1 SRRAASPPPATRA
14 GKTSTRRAGKLRR
27 NRSRSTASSGR
38 RPRPAPTPL
47 DVAARLLKRAPETEA
62 RLEARLVALGYRRET
77 AAGTVARS
85 TISRFACAGS
95 IRQPGRSRRPRGS
108 GARRLPLRDGA
119 GRSIFVTGD
128 QIREGFLDF
137 FRQRGH
143 TVVPSA
149 PLVPENDPSLL
160 FTNAGMVPFKQ
171 VFLGNETR
179 PYARAV
185 NSQKCLRISGKHNDL
200 E

>member
-1 SRRAASPPPATRA
+1 MVASRAAD
-14 GKTSTRRAGKLRR
+14 GM
-27 NRSRSTASSGR
+27 
-38 RPRPAPTPL
+38 
-47 DVAARLLKRAPETEA
+47 DARFT
-62 RLEARLVALGYRRET
+62 
-77 AAGTVARS
+77 
-85 TISRFACAGS
+85 CAGS

-171 VFLGNETR
+171 IFLGNE
-179 PYARAV
+179 A
-185 NSQKCLRISGKHNDL
+185 
-200 E
+200 